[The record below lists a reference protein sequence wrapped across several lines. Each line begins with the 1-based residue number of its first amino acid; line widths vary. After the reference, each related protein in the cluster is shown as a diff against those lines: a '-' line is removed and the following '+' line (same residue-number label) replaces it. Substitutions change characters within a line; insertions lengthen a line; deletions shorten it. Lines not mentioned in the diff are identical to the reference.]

1 MLLVQ
6 CVCQRKAKEI
16 KKKKSTYFRISVACM
31 LTDIQFM
38 PAVRQLMLTTYLD
51 NTLLKFHLCIAL
63 VNPMWNP
70 ASN

>member
-1 MLLVQ
+1 M
-6 CVCQRKAKEI
+6 CMSEKRKAKEI
-16 KKKKSTYFRISVACM
+16 KKKSTYFHISVACM
-31 LTDIQFM
+31 VTDIQFM
-38 PAVRQLMLTTYLD
+38 HAVRQLMLTTYLD